1 MVISI
6 QFLFGGENFLTCLEV
21 MVMQLCDYTKSIEL
35 HTSRGWMDDVVHCL
49 HLNKAIEI
57 NYKKLTAPQM
67 SFNRIDCK
75 IN

>member
-1 MVISI
+1 
-6 QFLFGGENFLTCLEV
+6 